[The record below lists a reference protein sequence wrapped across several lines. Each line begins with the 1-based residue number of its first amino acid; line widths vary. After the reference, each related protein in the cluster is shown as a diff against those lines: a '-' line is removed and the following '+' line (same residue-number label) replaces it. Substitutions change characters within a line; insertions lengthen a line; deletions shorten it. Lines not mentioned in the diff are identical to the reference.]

1 MGLTFN
7 GDHIHTPHVA
17 TGREISAALRDAAER
32 LRASHPTR
40 PHVTVTATLR
50 VAGDADLGDCRP
62 VYAARADGGGFV
74 PWSGT
79 GGTLE
84 EAVAECVTEMGAD
97 PDAGLIAECGRR
109 GYVVIRQENKVP
121 S

>member
-1 MGLTFN
+1 MQSG
-7 GDHIHTPHVA
+7 HHA
-17 TGREISAALRDAAER
+17 TLRWWRAAER

-50 VAGDADLGDCRP
+50 ASGDADLGDCRP
-62 VYAARADGGGFV
+62 VYAARADGGGFL

-79 GGTLE
+79 GRTLE
-84 EAVAECVTEMGAD
+84 EAVAACEADIAAD
-97 PDAGLIAECGRR
+97 PLARLRAECEAAGGEFVKREA
-109 GYVVIRQENKVP
+109 VT